1 MGNKARWSGCQSIA
15 FLLSN
20 ICYLT
25 APSLP
30 TLEHQFLFCL
40 KIPDSKDTDITI
52 AATAGRRRGGR
63 AGRQFQPKLI
73 FYTNLIKTDVII
85 GVGSLP
91 LPCQSQSNGQEAVII
106 ILSDLISDSF
116 LRRGK

>member
-1 MGNKARWSGCQSIA
+1 MANKAGCWGCQSIA

-52 AATAGRRRGGR
+52 AATAGRGRGGGGR
-63 AGRQFQPKLI
+63 GGRQFQPKLI

-91 LPCQSQSNGQEAVII
+91 LPCQSQSNGQEAVIT
-106 ILSDLISDSF
+106 SPA
-116 LRRGK
+116 KN

>member
-1 MGNKARWSGCQSIA
+1 MANKTGWSGCQSIA

-30 TLEHQFLFCL
+30 TLEHQFLLCL
-40 KIPDSKDTDITI
+40 KIPGSKDTDITI
-52 AATAGRRRGGR
+52 ITATAGEGGGDGGD
-63 AGRQFQPKLI
+63 GRQSQPKLI

-91 LPCQSQSNGQEAVII
+91 LPCQSQSNGQEA
-106 ILSDLISDSF
+106 LISAESF
-116 LRRGK
+116 L